1 MGRRARP
8 QGPPSA
14 SVSLCQGRADGPL
27 SRPSP
32 GSSQLFSRSRAP
44 KDVIWAGLAVPTL
57 LKTLNLHVG
66 KKQGEGRGSST
77 APVSI

>member
-1 MGRRARP
+1 MGPRARP

-66 KKQGEGRGSST
+66 KKQGEGQGSST